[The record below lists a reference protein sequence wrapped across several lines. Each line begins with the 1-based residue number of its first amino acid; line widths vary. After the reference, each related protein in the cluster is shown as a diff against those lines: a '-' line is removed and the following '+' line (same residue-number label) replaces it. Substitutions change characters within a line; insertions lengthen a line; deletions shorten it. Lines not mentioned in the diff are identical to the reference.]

1 MPPPAPDRIGRY
13 LIERKIGEGGMGI
26 VYAARDERLDRT
38 VAIKTI
44 RGDSD
49 ETARK
54 RLWREARAAA
64 GVSHPNICQ
73 LYEVDETDDG
83 LVLAMELLDGEPI
96 GARLAR
102 GPLSPADSSSI
113 TLQALDALA
122 ALHSRGLIHRD
133 LKPSNLF
140 LTPRGVKLLDFG
152 LARPVSGTFGAETT
166 LLTEVGVIVGTPNYM
181 APEQARGET
190 LDARAD
196 LFSMAAMLFE
206 MLSGRLAFSGTTM
219 IDVLHAVLHEQPPAL
234 SGGAMVAGLDRV
246 IHKAL
251 QKQPADR
258 YDSALTMTAAIR
270 EVMAVHDSLN
280 VKAPATRPMT
290 RLIALPFRVLRPD
303 AETDF
308 LAFSLPDAITM
319 SLTGTPNLLVRSSA
333 AASRFDPQAPDLRK
347 LASDADVDVALMG
360 TILRA
365 GPRLRATAQLVE
377 APAGTVMW
385 SHSSQ
390 HALHDVFAMQDELV
404 AGIVG
409 SLSQSLG
416 DPASRVGGRDVPR
429 SSAAYELY
437 LRANEL
443 ARDWDHIPEA
453 RDIYQQCVALDS
465 QFAPAW
471 AGLGRCQRVLG
482 KYFDK
487 PEAAR
492 DAERSF
498 ERAQAL
504 NPNLPVLHKYY
515 AQLECDAGRAVDAM
529 RRLLRRANVV
539 VDPEYFAGLVHA
551 CRYAGLLEAS
561 IAAHEEARRLDPTIP
576 TSVINSY
583 QMLGEYE
590 QVLRLAENGD
600 PDGKVMALYRLGRGD
615 EALAAWQG
623 APADAPPTFKAWDR
637 MIVACLSGAAD
648 AREVAEAAVS
658 QMNWSDPEG
667 YMSGALILARLGSN
681 DLALHA
687 LGLAV
692 NGGYSVVHP
701 LLHDPWFALLRD
713 DPRFRDILQRAETRR
728 NEALTG
734 MSSS

>member
-1 MPPPAPDRIGRY
+1 
-13 LIERKIGEGGMGI
+13 MGI

-38 VAIKTI
+38 VALKTI
-44 RGDSD
+44 RGASD
-49 ETARK
+49 DTARK

-64 GVSHPNICQ
+64 GISHPNICQ

-83 LVLAMELLDGEPI
+83 LVLAMELLDGESL
-96 GARLAR
+96 GARLTR
-102 GPLSPADSSSI
+102 GPLLPADGSTI

-152 LARPVSGTFGAETT
+152 LARPVSGSFGAETT

-181 APEQARGET
+181 APEQARGEA

-196 LFSMAAMLFE
+196 LFSIAAMLFE
-206 MLSGRLAFSGTTM
+206 MLSGRLAFNGATM

-234 SGGAMVAGLDRV
+234 SGGAVVAGLDRV

-251 QKQPADR
+251 QKQPVDR
-258 YDSALTMTAAIR
+258 YESALAMTAAIR
-270 EVMAVHDSLN
+270 EVMAVHDS
-280 VKAPATRPMT
+280 VSASASATRPMT

-308 LAFSLPDAITM
+308 LAFSLPDAITL

-333 AASRFDPQAPDLRK
+333 AASRFDPHAPDLRK

-365 GPRLRATAQLVE
+365 GSRLRATAQLVE
-377 APAGTVMW
+377 TPAGTVMW

-390 HALHDVFAMQDELV
+390 HALDDVFAMQDELV

-416 DPASRVGGRDVPR
+416 EPESRVGGRDVPR
-429 SSAAYELY
+429 DAAAYDLY
-437 LRANEL
+437 LRANQL

-453 RDIYQQCVALDS
+453 RDVYQQCVALDS

-471 AGLGRCQRVLG
+471 AGLGRCQRVIG

-487 PEAAR
+487 PDATR

-498 ERAQAL
+498 ERAQSL
-504 NPNLPVLHKYY
+504 NPDLPVLHKYY

-529 RRLLRRANVV
+529 RRLLRRAMTA

-561 IAAHEEARRLDPTIP
+561 VAAHEEARRLDPTVP

-583 QMLGEYE
+583 QMLGDHE
-590 QVLRLAENGD
+590 QVLRIAETGD
-600 PDGKVMALYRLGRGD
+600 SDGKVMALYRLGRRE

-623 APADAPPTFKAWDR
+623 VPADAPPTFKAWDR
-637 MIVACLSGAAD
+637 LIVACLSDAPD
-648 AREVAEAAVS
+648 AREVAEAALG
-658 QMNWSDPEG
+658 QMNWFDPEG
-667 YMSGALILARLGSN
+667 YMTGALILARLGSY
-681 DLALHA
+681 DLALHS
-687 LGLAV
+687 LGAAV
-692 NGGYSVVHP
+692 DGGYSVVHP
-701 LLHDPWFALLRD
+701 LLHDPWLAPLRD
-713 DPRFRDILQRAETRR
+713 DKRFQEILRRAETRR
-728 NEALTG
+728 NEALMVFRIEG
-734 MSSS
+734 GERLLGLRAAA

>member
-1 MPPPAPDRIGRY
+1 
-13 LIERKIGEGGMGI
+13 
-26 VYAARDERLDRT
+26 
-38 VAIKTI
+38 
-44 RGDSD
+44 
-49 ETARK
+49 
-54 RLWREARAAA
+54 
-64 GVSHPNICQ
+64 
-73 LYEVDETDDG
+73 
-83 LVLAMELLDGEPI
+83 
-96 GARLAR
+96 
-102 GPLSPADSSSI
+102 
-113 TLQALDALA
+113 
-122 ALHSRGLIHRD
+122 LIHRD

-181 APEQARGET
+181 APEQARGEA

-196 LFSMAAMLFE
+196 LFSIAAILFE
-206 MLSGRLAFSGTTM
+206 MLSGRLAFNGATM

-234 SGGAMVAGLDRV
+234 SGGAIVAGLDRV
-246 IHKAL
+246 IHRAL
-251 QKQPADR
+251 QKQPVDR
-258 YDSALTMTAAIR
+258 YDSAVAMTAAIR
-270 EVMAVHDSLN
+270 EVMAVHDS
-280 VKAPATRPMT
+280 VTATAPKPMT

-333 AASRFDPQAPDLRK
+333 AASRFDPHAPDLRA
-347 LASDADVDVALMG
+347 LASDAGVDLALMG

-365 GPRLRATAQLVE
+365 GTRLRATAQLVE
-377 APAGTVMW
+377 TPAGTVMW

-390 HALHDVFAMQDELV
+390 HALDDVFAMQDELV

-416 DPASRVGGRDVPR
+416 EPESRVGGRDVPR
-429 SSAAYELY
+429 NPAAYELY

-453 RDIYQQCVALDS
+453 RDVYQQCVALDS

-471 AGLGRCQRVLG
+471 AGLGRCQRILG
-482 KYFDK
+482 KYFEQPDS
-487 PEAAR
+487 AR

-504 NPNLPVLHKYY
+504 NPDLPVLHKYY

-529 RRLLRRANVV
+529 RRLLRRASAA

-551 CRYAGLLEAS
+551 CRYAGLLEGS

-583 QMLGEYE
+583 QMLGQYD
-590 QVLRLAENGD
+590 QVLRITETGD
-600 PDGKVMALYRLGRGD
+600 TDGRVMALYRLNRRD
-615 EALAAWQG
+615 EALAAWPG
-623 APADAPPTFKAWDR
+623 APPDAPPTYKAWDR
-637 MIVACLSGAAD
+637 MIVACLSDAPD
-648 AREVAEAAVS
+648 AREVAEAAVR

-667 YMSGALILARLGSN
+667 FMSGAIILTRLGSHE
-681 DLALHA
+681 LALHA
-687 LGLAV
+687 FGAAV
-692 NGGYSVVHP
+692 DGGYSVVHP
-701 LLHDPWFALLRD
+701 LLYDPWLAPLRD
-713 DPRFRDILQRAETRR
+713 DRRFQEILRRAEARR
-728 NEALTG
+728 NEALTVFRLEG
-734 MSSS
+734 GERLLGLRAAA